1 MSDQIEFT
9 KNYTDHSTDNGFQ
22 FEFFCDRC
30 GTGYRNHFVPYAV
43 GSISSA
49 LETAGSLFGGV
60 FNSVANASQSVKS
73 AGWQKAKDNAFIAAA
88 QELKPDF
95 IQCPRCSSWV
105 CKKSCWNNQRGLCKN
120 CAPDMVWK
128 WRRQASR
135 TVEEIWE
142 HSKVAED
149 DRAMFKGCKLAGR
162 GTRDLSELQC
172 AAGEKRQVLPGM
184 RDGHHCRQVLQ
195 QLRGQAPARRQVL
208 SGVRY
213 ETGLGF
219 ATILIN
225 RRPGTENTHLPGL
238 PVKSKNMCRHLEG
251 DGHI

>member
-22 FEFFCDRC
+22 FEFFCDHC
-30 GTGYRNHFVPYAV
+30 GTGYTNHFVPYAV

-105 CKKSCWNNQRGLCKN
+105 CKKNCWNNQRGLCKN
-120 CAPDMVWK
+120 CAPDMGVEMAAA
-128 WRRQASR
+128 QASR

-149 DRAMFKGCKLAGR
+149 DRAMLKDANWR
-162 GTRDLSELQC
+162 
-172 AAGEKRQVLPGM
+172 A
-184 RDGHHCRQVLQ
+184 
-195 QLRGQAPARRQVL
+195 
-208 SGVRY
+208 GVR
-213 ETGLGF
+213 
-219 ATILIN
+219 ATCPNCNAPLEKNVKFCPECGTAIIADKFCSNCGAKLQ
-225 RRPGTENTHLPGL
+225 PGAKFCPECGT
-238 PVKSKNMCRHLEG
+238 KQA
-251 DGHI
+251 